1 MSDRSGHG
9 LYLYSSGNR
18 YKGQYLAGKKVN
30 SMVVC
35 HLFKAAIIT
44 KNGVILSF
52 LTSDPLGGFWSVLV
66 DDWSPCRRK
75 VCRTV
80 CCWKEV
86 IVIII
91 IIMITLHFK
100 GRARAAT
107 TLEMVMFSQVPRSL
121 WNWFGALLFQLVKGG
136 WKAGVQDGDGYQ
148 VRGSEQH
155 LLKRLCHILTDTW
168 TYYLT
173 SNSIGSDLHF
183 RHFPTVT

>member
-1 MSDRSGHG
+1 MTWPSGDQYVGDWVNNQRLKNDVEVEHHHPNKTRSGHG

-35 HLFKAAIIT
+35 HLFKAAIII
-44 KNGVILSF
+44 KNDVI
-52 LTSDPLGGFWSVLV
+52 LTSDLLGGFWSVLV

-91 IIMITLHFK
+91 IIIIVIITIIMITF
-100 GRARAAT
+100 
-107 TLEMVMFSQVPRSL
+107 
-121 WNWFGALLFQLVKGG
+121 ALQREGQGSYYFRN
-136 WKAGVQDGDGYQ
+136 GDVFTG
-148 VRGSEQH
+148 
-155 LLKRLCHILTDTW
+155 T
-168 TYYLT
+168 
-173 SNSIGSDLHF
+173 
-183 RHFPTVT
+183 

>member
-1 MSDRSGHG
+1 MSAWTSSYMFFYSSYRSGHG

-44 KNGVILSF
+44 KNGVIL
-52 LTSDPLGGFWSVLV
+52 TSDLLGGFWSVLV

-107 TLEMVMFSQVPRSL
+107 TLEMVMFSQVTTHLGPFEIDCCYV
-121 WNWFGALLFQLVKGG
+121 N
-136 WKAGVQDGDGYQ
+136 
-148 VRGSEQH
+148 
-155 LLKRLCHILTDTW
+155 LLKVVGRQVFKMVMDTRWGDLNNTFSRDCVIYLQILEHIT
-168 TYYLT
+168 
-173 SNSIGSDLHF
+173 
-183 RHFPTVT
+183 